1 MLVSTIDAFGSST
14 IDTAVNAAPVT
25 PVPSVLIMSDSADG
39 HETSIAYHRTPGKSP
54 GIMFLGG
61 FMSDMTGTKA
71 TFLEGFARA
80 RGRSFLRFDYS
91 GHGASSGAFADG
103 TIGRWRGDALAAFD
117 RLSEGPQIL
126 VGSSMGGWIALL
138 VALARPYR
146 VAGVVTVAAAPDFTE
161 DLIWA
166 RLDPA
171 RRAALAGA
179 GYFEEPSAYGP
190 PYRIT
195 RALIEDGRSHLLL
208 RGAIA
213 IAAPVR
219 LIHGMADPDVPY
231 ETSIRAA
238 QRLAGGDV
246 RVTLIKDGD
255 HRLSRDQ
262 DLALIGDAVAE
273 LAGR

>member
-1 MLVSTIDAFGSST
+1 M
-14 IDTAVNAAPVT
+14 
-25 PVPSVLIMSDSADG
+25 
-39 HETSIAYHRTPGKSP
+39 
-54 GIMFLGG
+54 MFLGG